1 MRVAL
6 LASGRGS
13 NARALMDAAAEPD
26 SPFRIV
32 GLLSDHEGAGAL
44 DLARERDLPAVAV
57 PRVRGEAKA
66 AHEARVAKAMRGW
79 APDVLALAGYM
90 RVMSGEFIATWGGR
104 IVNIHPSLLPRH
116 PGLGT
121 HARALVAGDERHGCT
136 VHWVTEG
143 VDEGPVIAQASLAVG
158 QDDDA
163 ETLGERVLALEHRLY
178 RTALCDIARTFRD
191 TRT

>member
-1 MRVAL
+1 
-6 LASGRGS
+6 
-13 NARALMDAAAEPD
+13 MDAAAEPD

-32 GLLSDHEGAGAL
+32 GLLSDQEDAVAL
-44 DLARERDLPAVAV
+44 DIANERGLPAVAV
-57 PRVRGEAKA
+57 PRHGGEAKG
-66 AHEARVAKAMRGW
+66 AHEARVLEAMREW

-90 RVMSGEFIATWGGR
+90 RVLSGEFIATWGGR

-178 RTALCDIARTFRD
+178 RTALADIASTFRD
-191 TRT
+191 MGA